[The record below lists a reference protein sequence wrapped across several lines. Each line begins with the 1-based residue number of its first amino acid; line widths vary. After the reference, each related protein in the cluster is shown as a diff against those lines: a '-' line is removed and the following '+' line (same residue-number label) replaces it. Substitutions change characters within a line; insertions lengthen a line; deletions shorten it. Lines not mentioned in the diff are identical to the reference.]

1 MTDTVTLA
9 FPAQTQNVSLART
22 VAAAMSARADLP
34 LDQLEDVRLAVDEAV
49 SQLIA
54 DSPPDGEVMCAFR
67 LVEDGLDIRVTAPS
81 GSGLVPPTGTFS
93 WTVLTALVDS
103 VTATVDDGVVTLRL
117 HVTRSVSVDV

>member
-22 VAAAMSARADLP
+22 VAAAMSARVDLP

-54 DSPPDGEVMCAFR
+54 DSPPGGEIQCSFR
-67 LVEDGLDIRVTAPS
+67 SVESGLDIRVSAPS
-81 GSGLVPPTGTFS
+81 SSGLVPPTGTFS
-93 WTVLTALVDS
+93 WTVLTALVES
-103 VTATVDDGVVTLRL
+103 VTATIEDGVVTLGL
-117 HVTRSVSVDV
+117 QVTRSVAVDV